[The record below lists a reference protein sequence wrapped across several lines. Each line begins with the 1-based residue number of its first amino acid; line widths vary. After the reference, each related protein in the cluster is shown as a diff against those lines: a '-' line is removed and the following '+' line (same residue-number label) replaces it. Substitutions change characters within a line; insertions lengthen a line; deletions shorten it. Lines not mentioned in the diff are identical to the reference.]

1 MSALLR
7 FLARIRFR
15 LLAFNALLVFLPVG
29 GMLFLDNYEKQ
40 LLDDRERAMVDQGR
54 LLAAALSPA
63 EGPPDD
69 ARNGERNDT
78 LDPEFANDILIRLQ
92 RQSDSRIR
100 VVDTKFQLIAD
111 SSLLGPQREPVE
123 PIEPIEPETG
133 AFESLLYRMGSLPF
147 RIYRELFVPPRP
159 PHGSA
164 DIYVSGRP
172 IDGSEIRA
180 ALAGRYGAATR
191 ISSGGQRSV
200 TLYSAVPIRGGDSV
214 VGAVLISQSTYR
226 ILHALYKLRTGLVR
240 VFLASLGAAVVLSLL
255 VSQTIARPL
264 VRLRNQADAIVD
276 RRGRLRGRFEAPDRR
291 DEIGDLSRTLERLR
305 RRLEDHINEVES
317 FAGDVS
323 HEFKNPL
330 ASIRTAADVLLD
342 LESLEDRKRFTD
354 VIQREVAR
362 MERMLSAVREIG
374 QLDAQVEVEEGE
386 SIALGEQL
394 AGVVEAHRLRGHGA
408 VGLEQRARDLVVFG
422 SPERLVQV
430 WENLIDNAQS
440 FNSPLVPVEIS
451 LDSDGADAI
460 VRVLDR
466 GPGVP
471 ESDFDR
477 IFERFISSRSR
488 DTTSI
493 HTGFGLAI
501 VKAIVENAGGTV
513 RVGDRI
519 GGGACFEVRLP
530 LDDSARE
537 R

>member
-1 MSALLR
+1 VSTLLR

-29 GMLFLDNYEKQ
+29 GMLFLDTYEKR
-40 LLDDRERAMVDQGR
+40 LLDDHERAMVDQGR
-54 LLAAALSPA
+54 VLAAAFA
-63 EGPPDD
+63 GDD
-69 ARNGERNDT
+69 ELHPERVKDT
-78 LDPEFANDILIRLQ
+78 LIRLG
-92 RQSDSRIR
+92 RESGSRIR
-100 VVDTKFQLIAD
+100 VVDDQFQLIAD
-111 SSLLGPQREPVE
+111 SSRLGPKREPLE
-123 PIEPIEPETG
+123 PAEPEAG
-133 AFESLLYRMGSLPF
+133 VFESWLYRLGSLPF
-147 RIYRELFVPPRP
+147 RIYRDLFVPPRP
-159 PHGSA
+159 AHGSA
-164 DIYVSGRP
+164 DIYTTGQFEN
-172 IDGSEIRA
+172 GAEIRA
-180 ALAGRYGAATR
+180 ALAGCYGAATR

-200 TLYSAVPIRGGDSV
+200 TLYSALPIRSGSSV
-214 VGAVLISQSTYR
+214 IGAVVVSQSTYR
-226 ILHALYKLRTGLVR
+226 ILQALYELRTGLVR

-264 VRLRNQADAIVD
+264 VRLRNQAEALVD
-276 RRGRLRGRFEAPDRR
+276 RRGRLRGRFEVPDRR

-305 RRLEDHINEVES
+305 RRLEDHIHEVES

-342 LESLEDRKRFTD
+342 LESPEDRKRFTD
-354 VIQREVAR
+354 VIQREVSR

-374 QLDAQVEVEEGE
+374 QLDAQHEIEEGE
-386 SIALGEQL
+386 PIALNEQL
-394 AGVVEAHRLRGHGA
+394 EGVVEAHRLRGHTA
-408 VGLEQRARDLVVFG
+408 VALEQRAASVTVYG
-422 SPERLVQV
+422 APERFVQV

-440 FNSPLVPVEIS
+440 FNPPNVPVEIT
-451 LDSDGADAI
+451 LDSDASDAI

-471 ESDFDR
+471 EADFER
-477 IFERFISSRSR
+477 IFQRFVSNRSSS

-501 VKAIVENAGGTV
+501 VDAIVGNADGSV

-530 LDDSARE
+530 LYDPTKSR
-537 R
+537 